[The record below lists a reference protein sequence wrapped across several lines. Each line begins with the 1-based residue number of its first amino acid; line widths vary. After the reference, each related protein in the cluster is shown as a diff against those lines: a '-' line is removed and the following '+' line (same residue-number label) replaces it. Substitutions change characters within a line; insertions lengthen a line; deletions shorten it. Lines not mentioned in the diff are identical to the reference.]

1 MAIGSADTVRTGI
14 AAPDHH
20 HMLAL
25 GAERA
30 ARRGFFFGIAGDAL
44 ILLGEKIHGEMDA
57 RQFAVLHRQVAR
69 RFRPARQHDRV
80 IIGQQHFHRNTNT
93 DFDAGA
99 ERHAF
104 RFHLADA
111 AVNQMLFHFKVGNA
125 VAQQAADAVAF
136 FKQSDVMAGAGQLLG
151 TGHARRARADHG
163 NGLAGF
169 LGRNDRLDPAFFPG
183 TVHDLAFDGF
193 DGDRSFL
200 DVQGTARL
208 ARGGADAAGEF
219 GEIVGGVQILCR
231 RAPLVAIDQI
241 VPVGNLVI
249 DRAAL
254 VTKGNAAIHA
264 ARRLLADIGIGQ
276 RVDEFAVIL
285 KPLLGLVIA
294 PVLPLDFQKAC
305 DLTHDY
311 SAATALARAA
321 FMLAR
326 AAA

>member
-1 MAIGSADTVRTGI
+1 
-14 AAPDHH
+14 
-20 HMLAL
+20 MLAL

-44 ILLGEKIHGEMDA
+44 VLLGEEIHGEMDA
-57 RQFAVLHRQVAR
+57 RKFAVFHCQVAR
-69 RFRPARQHDRV
+69 RFRSARQHHRV
-80 IIGQQHFHRNTNT
+80 IIGQQHFHGNAHT
-93 DFDAGA
+93 DFNAGT

-111 AVNQMLFHFKVGNA
+111 AINQVLFHFKVGNA
-125 VAQQAADAVAF
+125 VTQQAADAITF
-136 FKQSDVMAGAGQLLG
+136 FKQGDAVAGAGELLG
-151 TGHARRARADHG
+151 GGHARRARAHHR
-163 NGLAGF
+163 NRLAGF
-169 LGRNDRLDPAFFPG
+169 LRRDDGLDPAFFPG
-183 TVHDLAFDGF
+183 AIHDLAFDGF
-193 DGDRSFL
+193 DGDRGFL
-200 DVQGTARL
+200 DVQGAARL
-208 ARGGADAAGEF
+208 AGGGADSASEF
-219 GEIVGGVQILCR
+219 GEIVGGVQVLCR